1 MLRGRVAIPAR
12 RWVDL
17 ARCFLGAA
25 CPTPQNE
32 SVSGNGPA
40 DPSSPKGPKKTGIGL
55 QVKLPCATLDEVRA
69 RHPEL
74 GSRLFLLRTANPR
87 PVATA
92 IRLTA
97 TLSDGKHCFRANAV
111 VEKVIQPGE
120 PAERG
125 GPGMSL
131 WLARMD
137 DPGRELIAWMGG
149 QPPPLLKPA
158 AADGSGGAPP
168 VAPGSAKPPLAKT
181 APPPD
186 LAAEKP
192 APTTAAS
199 AAGNPAAAAR
209 SPAPA
214 ATPVAKGTP
223 ASKQTIIEEDFD
235 VTLEDLEPVPPAPA
249 APIPSAPPAPILAAA
264 PAPAPAAS
272 AAEVPSRAP
281 ATSRPVES
289 KRPAPP
295 PLPRPTLAPGA
306 APSQPPGQPGGEG
319 DELPQARTGS
329 PAGPVIGIDLGTTNS
344 CAAVVKDGKPFVIPS
359 REGYNTI
366 PSVVA
371 LSDKGKLMVGHPAKS
386 QLLINPRNT
395 VYGAKRLIGRQF
407 KSPAVTDLLGRFS
420 YEVVAGPRGEAAVSM
435 GGQTFSLQKISSL
448 VLAEVKDLAE
458 RWLGTGISRA
468 VITVPAYYNDNQRQ
482 AVRAAGALAGLD
494 VERIVNEPTA
504 AAIAFAQ
511 GRALEQRVMVYDL
524 GGGTFD
530 TSVLELHGNVYEVIS
545 TGGDTFLGG
554 VDFDKALVQ
563 DLLARFKQKHGIAFE
578 GDRFEA
584 DRVALQRINDAAER
598 AKIALSERLTAQ
610 VSVPFVAMVADKGYN
625 LEANV
630 SRAELEKLTADLI
643 ERTVRVCDEVLTNC
657 GLKPADIGEV
667 LLVGGQS
674 RMPLVRARLREF
686 FGKEPSKA
694 VHPDEA
700 VALGAAVLAHS
711 MQSGDIGGMVLVD
724 VLPMSIG
731 VGLPGGR
738 FKKVIERNTSL
749 PHKKAYSIWTSQ
761 DDQKI
766 LEIPIFQGE
775 AERAQQN
782 EYLGTLIVPD
792 LPPGSKGNVVF
803 DIIFSVSPESILTVT
818 AEERGTRRTVS
829 ATFSTQDTAETVKRR
844 MAGAH
849 GAEPERLDAP
859 DPRGGKSGWMSRLF
873 GRRVS

>member
-1 MLRGRVAIPAR
+1 
-12 RWVDL
+12 
-17 ARCFLGAA
+17 
-25 CPTPQNE
+25 
-32 SVSGNGPA
+32 VSSNGPA
-40 DPSSPKGPKKTGIGL
+40 DPPSPKGPKKTGIGL

-74 GSRLFLLRTANPR
+74 SSRLFLLRTANPR

-120 PAERG
+120 SAERG

-137 DPGRELIAWMGG
+137 DPGRELVAWMGG
-149 QPPPLLKPA
+149 QPPPLLKPV
-158 AADGSGGAPP
+158 AADASGGATP
-168 VAPGSAKPPLAKT
+168 VAPGSTKPPVRALPT
-181 APPPD
+181 APASDP
-186 LAAEKP
+186 AAERP
-192 APTTAAS
+192 ATAAPGSS
-199 AAGNPAAAAR
+199 AGKPAAAAR
-209 SPAPA
+209 SPDPP
-214 ATPVAKGTP
+214 ATPVSKNTP
-223 ASKQTIIEEDFD
+223 AASKQTIIEEDFE
-235 VTLEDLEPVPPAPA
+235 VTLEDLEPVPAAPIPAAPA
-249 APIPSAPPAPILAAA
+249 APIFAA
-264 PAPAPAAS
+264 PAAPVPAAS
-272 AAEVPSRAP
+272 AAEVPSRAS

-306 APSQPPGQPGGEG
+306 APSQPPGQPGGES
-319 DELPQARTGS
+319 DELPQARTGT
-329 PAGPVIGIDLGTTNS
+329 PTGPVIGIDLGTTNS

-435 GGQTFSLQKISSL
+435 GGQIFSLQKISSL

-511 GRALEQRVMVYDL
+511 GRTLEQRVMVYDL

-563 DLLARFKQKHGIAFE
+563 DLLARFKQNHGIAFE
-578 GDRFEA
+578 GERFEA

-630 SRAELEKLTADLI
+630 SRSELEKLTADLI

-792 LPPGSKGNVVF
+792 LPPGTKGNVVF

-844 MAGAH
+844 MAGKQ